1 MKQLVPLL
9 AVLALALAA
18 VPTRSQN
25 IDIGALAAAAKG
37 GNAAQQAMQR
47 LQADERRLQALEE
60 QVKALQRRVFPR
72 STGTGAP
79 VPPSATIESRLA
91 AAEKRLAAAEK
102 GTAAVEARLAKLEA
116 RVRALEARK

>member
-1 MKQLVPLL
+1 MKRLVPLL

-72 STGTGAP
+72 PAGTGAP

-91 AAEKRLAAAEK
+91 AAEKGA
-102 GTAAVEARLAKLEA
+102 AAVEARLAKLEA